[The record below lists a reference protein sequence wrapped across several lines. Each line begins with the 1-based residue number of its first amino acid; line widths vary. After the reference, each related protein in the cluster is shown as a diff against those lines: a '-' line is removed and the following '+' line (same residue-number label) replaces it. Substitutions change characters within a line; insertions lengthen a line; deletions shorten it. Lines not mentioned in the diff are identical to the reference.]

1 MNNKVLC
8 ILAFSMGAAVGS
20 VVSWKLLQT
29 KYKEYYERLAQEE
42 INSVKEA
49 FAGITPRSKQEQSDE
64 AAVVRSEK
72 KRYSEIIRNMGYS
85 NTEKGDADDM
95 RDEDHITV
103 IPPDE
108 FYDWEDYD
116 KITLTYYAD
125 GVLADDQDG
134 IVENPDDVVGSDFA
148 SHFGDYEDDSIFI
161 RNDKYGACYEILRS
175 YENYSHPV
183 EGE

>member
-8 ILAFSMGAAVGS
+8 VIAFSMGAAVGS
-20 VVSWKLLQT
+20 VASWKLLKT
-29 KYKEYYERLAQEE
+29 KYERIAQEE
-42 INSVKEA
+42 IDSVKEA
-49 FAGITPRSKQEQSDE
+49 FASAKPHQEPQQTEEKSDGNS
-64 AAVVRSEK
+64 VK
-72 KRYSEIIRNMGYS
+72 KRYSEIIRDMGYS
-85 NTEKGDADDM
+85 SNEKGDADDM

-108 FYDWEDYD
+108 FYDWDDYD

-125 GVLADDQDG
+125 GVLADDGDG
-134 IVENPDDVVGSDFA
+134 LIENPDDVVGSDFA

-183 EGE
+183 EDE

>member
-8 ILAFSMGAAVGS
+8 AIAFSMGAAVGS
-20 VVSWKLLQT
+20 VVSWKMLKT
-29 KYKEYYERLAQEE
+29 KYERIAQEE
-42 INSVKEA
+42 IDSVKEA
-49 FAGITPRSKQEQSDE
+49 FAGVKPYQGPQQAEEKSEGT
-64 AAVVRSEK
+64 SEK
-72 KRYSEIIRNMGYS
+72 KRYSEIIRDMGYS
-85 NTEKGDADDM
+85 SKEKGDADDM

-134 IVENPDDVVGSDFA
+134 IIENPDDVVGSDFA

-175 YENYSHPV
+175 YEDYSHPV
-183 EGE
+183 GDE